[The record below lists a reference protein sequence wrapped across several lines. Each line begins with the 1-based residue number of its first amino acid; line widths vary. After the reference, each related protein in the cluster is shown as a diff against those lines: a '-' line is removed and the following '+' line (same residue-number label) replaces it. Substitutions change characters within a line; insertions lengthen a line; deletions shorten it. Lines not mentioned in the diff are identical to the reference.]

1 MSKLTDYIL
10 HNDHHIVVANKPCA
24 VGVSPVRD
32 GDQGFMQMMES
43 YVKQNLFT
51 VHRIDVPVSGVVVF
65 AKTKKAAAHL
75 GRQFKEKSVQKT
87 YLAITREKPDV
98 LKGQWTDL
106 LAKHKRGNKSSIVE
120 EEDDNTKVAKCSFEW
135 VESLDHIHLWKLYP
149 STGRH
154 HQLRVQMAAHICP
167 IRGDQKYG
175 DKRGNKDR
183 SIDLHARQIRFQ
195 HPSTNAWVEYKA
207 DVPDRTPWKYFP
219 SLQNQ
224 VSHEQ

>member
-1 MSKLTDYIL
+1 MPNLKEFII

-24 VGVSPVRD
+24 VGISPVQS
-32 GDQGFMQMMES
+32 GDNGFMQMIES
-43 YVKQNLFT
+43 YVKHHLFT

-75 GRQFKEKSVQKT
+75 GEQFKEKAVQKT
-87 YLAITREKPDV
+87 YYAITREKPDV

-106 LAKHKRGNKSSIVE
+106 VTKHKHGNKSSIVQT
-120 EEDDNTKVAKCSFEW
+120 EDDNTKIAKCSFEW
-135 VESLDHIHLWKLYP
+135 VESLDHIHLWKLHP

-183 SIDLHARQIRFQ
+183 SIDLHASFIKFQ
-195 HPSTNAWVEYKA
+195 HPSTNIWVEYMA
-207 DVPDRTPWKYFP
+207 HPPERTPWSYFP
-219 SLQNQ
+219 SLQKTT
-224 VSHEQ
+224 